1 MATGHHLSLDP
12 STCAG
17 VCSPVPRSF
26 RLRRPHSKDTSRKQS
41 MVSTSSG
48 RSSTRSNA
56 CGGRGGD
63 ADRGTSWSPIAYR
76 EGPLEYEPAVYCKC
90 KKKAPRWISRSIMN
104 PGRRYYAC
112 INRRVGAL
120 PPVRELNLVFFRF
133 NQNVECR
140 SDYYRRADAIS
151 GSGMMKTALPH
162 L

>member
-1 MATGHHLSLDP
+1 MAEAQPDP
-12 STCAG
+12 AL
-17 VCSPVPRSF
+17 VE
-26 RLRRPHSKDTSRKQS
+26 
-41 MVSTSSG
+41 
-48 RSSTRSNA
+48 
-56 CGGRGGD
+56 D
-63 ADRGTSWSPIAYR
+63 AAAMRIEELLGR
-76 EGPLEYEPAVYCKC
+76 EGPLEYERAVYYKC

-104 PGRRYYAC
+104 PGRRYSAS